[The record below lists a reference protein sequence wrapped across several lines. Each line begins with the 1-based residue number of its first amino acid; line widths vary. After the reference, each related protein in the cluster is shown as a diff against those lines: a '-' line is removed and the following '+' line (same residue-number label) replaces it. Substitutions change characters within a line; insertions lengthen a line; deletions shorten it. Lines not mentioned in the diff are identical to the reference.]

1 MGVDGDANSQCSDP
15 NALKRTGDTCSTDDD
30 CITNYCSDESI
41 CSERNKECMNECSPE
56 LGAGTC
62 VFRSII
68 DNSVL
73 SECAQSATTCRAVCE
88 DCTSGYY
95 GLDCSLS
102 QSDYDS
108 KVALRDTLCA
118 SIYDTVV
125 IQDITEDVMKSR
137 CTTLSGLLKDPS
149 QLSSEAIS
157 NCTSALVLTIE
168 ASPEYA
174 GLDTV
179 SSLAAQTLSKVLNL
193 PLGAGLL
200 LNVSETL
207 KSLTGSVQDNLAVGE
222 AQKDFNT
229 DNARIGAQVL
239 DPSAL
244 ASTTFSPP
252 QSDTEK
258 FNGAPINNLSVEMG
272 SSVSAVGISVVQY
285 NNNPTGSVTDNIPI
299 AIQTTDYA
307 SARRRRRR
315 LQHLPPGAIEME
327 DGDNLAI
334 AGRRR
339 RLSSS
344 GSNTVTLQLKNNE
357 DVTYFSIPENSS
369 WVFCEDLP
377 YDYNETVSCPAINAT
392 SYETYYVNFT
402 FECFKN
408 SPRNYSYTCPASEK
422 LPECKT
428 YDGVDFTV
436 DSSCTL
442 KSYTAKET
450 ICECNVDND
459 GGRRL
464 TEYDELGRRL
474 SVSAAAKSELRQF
487 SATAGI
493 LGGSFVKTVNVVN
506 TFNADDDPN
515 NKKSPGEK
523 FVRVVSGNAVIFF
536 FMLTIVIITIV
547 GILLTALKDRV
558 EVKRWAEQLVSTKET
573 RDKIV
578 AARDITKF
586 VNDAMPLEFTGIPWH
601 IRFWKR
607 MTEEHD
613 WLACF
618 LPYKESHAE
627 SWAQFTMGMGKVCNF
642 LFVDTI
648 LSALFFAD
656 DGTCETF
663 QTEED
668 CLFLRALSQVDS
680 LCEWEFDYDTF
691 YNATVYY
698 NVSVENPVYNG
709 TDLSILFGS
718 CSFSGA
724 SSEFMPTLILVIVI
738 TIFTIPFDRIVEF
751 LAGETAALFCVE
763 KAMVKVAEEEHKKEQ
778 ENNEGGESRVLQQ
791 SRKRAAGGDPG
802 EEEEEDDEIEDEKLI
817 ELARNTTSFD
827 FAVYA
832 REIDNLQSYAGTLM
846 RAARLV
852 VMQRDI
858 DDVDSETEASHL
870 VEGKSGGMDKHVDAT
885 KYMRSGHR
893 NTANPFM
900 MVYNAIQHLYLN
912 KEDHGFCD
920 TGADLVVAERVG
932 GYKGVVLSAVR
943 RARERADEI
952 IEDMEKLEDESKK
965 DIMLLQRFV
974 IDSLK
979 GISAILH

>member
-1 MGVDGDANSQCSDP
+1 MGGATYTFVLSATYSENRNQIDKYEMISILMNEPPYGGVVTSSPYNGTALDTVFLFETQDWNDDPDDIPLQYVIATYAEPSSKSIVQTMGETTYVETTVGQGLEDNGFLVYVEVEAYDIYGAMANTESEIECTPMDESLLAAAADSALESAFASSDPVAVSSVINAVSASLNTVNCTVPTACATLNREACVNTPKTCGVCLPGFLGVDGDANSQCSDP

-118 SIYDTVV
+118 SIYDTVA

-229 DNARIGAQVL
+229 ANARIGAQVL

-357 DVTYFSIPENSS
+357 DITYFSIPENSS

-573 RDKIV
+573 RNKIV

-586 VNDAMPLEFTGIPWH
+586 VNDAVPLEFTGIPWH

-709 TDLSILFGS
+709 TDLSLLFGS

-751 LAGETAALFCVE
+751 LAGETAALFL
-763 KAMVKVAEEEHKKEQ
+763 
-778 ENNEGGESRVLQQ
+778 R
-791 SRKRAAGGDPG
+791 
-802 EEEEEDDEIEDEKLI
+802 
-817 ELARNTTSFD
+817 
-827 FAVYA
+827 
-832 REIDNLQSYAGTLM
+832 
-846 RAARLV
+846 
-852 VMQRDI
+852 
-858 DDVDSETEASHL
+858 
-870 VEGKSGGMDKHVDAT
+870 
-885 KYMRSGHR
+885 
-893 NTANPFM
+893 
-900 MVYNAIQHLYLN
+900 
-912 KEDHGFCD
+912 
-920 TGADLVVAERVG
+920 
-932 GYKGVVLSAVR
+932 
-943 RARERADEI
+943 
-952 IEDMEKLEDESKK
+952 
-965 DIMLLQRFV
+965 
-974 IDSLK
+974 
-979 GISAILH
+979 